1 MDHAVRVHRDLI
13 EGRPW
18 TKSRARSIWTGVLC
32 IPLIALSIY
41 SWVAR
46 PEFIWGP
53 SSRSVAPQRRDAN
66 LRFAMF
72 LLAQRVESF
81 RKAGGSFP
89 ASLAAMGET
98 MPGVSLRV
106 LSDSIFELRA
116 TENGGSVVYR
126 SNESPSV
133 FLGDA
138 PKFISGSS
146 K

>member
-1 MDHAVRVHRDLI
+1 MDHAVRAHRDFI
-13 EGRPW
+13 EARPW
-18 TKSRARSIWTGVLC
+18 AKSRARLIWTSLLC
-32 IPLIALSIY
+32 IPLIALCLY

-53 SSRSVAPQRRDAN
+53 SARSVTPQRRDAN

-72 LLAQRVESF
+72 LLAQRVASF
-81 RKAGGSFP
+81 RKTGGSFP

-116 TENGGSVVYR
+116 TENGNSIVYR
-126 SNESPSV
+126 SDESPSV

-138 PKFISGSS
+138 PKSISGGS